1 MTNGTASEPQLD
13 QVVTPEVSLGKRLTV
28 HLAGLAETACDL
40 TAVRLRLDGYTFG
53 NQPELDDL
61 QNWEI
66 AFSLERLDADRASWT
81 RILGAPPLGGTKEIA
96 VSLEL
101 PDKSVLPHVGRTMP
115 TVRFVIFTGWQLI
128 GGLLLAAVL
137 LLIVFV
143 MAHHTGLLR
152 DTDAT
157 ITDPKQRTFSLG
169 RCQMAFWFV
178 LLTVGFVAIWVIT
191 WDYVGILTSQ
201 SLGTARHLRG
211 DRTRRD
217 QHRRKQTYTREAAA
231 AHNVLERHPHRRQ
244 RPRAAT
250 AAGADLDAGAWR
262 HLHLLN
268 LPQLVAAGV

>member
-1 MTNGTASEPQLD
+1 M
-13 QVVTPEVSLGKRLTV
+13 
-28 HLAGLAETACDL
+28 
-40 TAVRLRLDGYTFG
+40 RLDGYTFG

-201 SLGTARHLRG
+201 SL
-211 DRTRRD
+211 
-217 QHRRKQTYTREAAA
+217 
-231 AHNVLERHPHRRQ
+231 VLLGISG
-244 RPRAAT
+244 AT
-250 AAGADLDAGAWR
+250 ALGAISIDASKPTPAKPLQHTTFWNDILTDANGPVLQRLQVLIWTLVLGVISIFSIYRSLSLPAFEDT
-262 HLHLLN
+262 LLAMTGISSG
-268 LPQLVAAGV
+268 LYVGFKWPEKPT